1 MSDINLG
8 GGETVA
14 PPPPPPRT
22 AGGAGGAVGAGGP
35 VSAGTGGPVSAGTGG
50 PVSAGTGGPGAGS
63 SCLGAA
69 DAGANASGGGANPQD
84 LVLASFGRELYR
96 GFQAGASD
104 SQKKSFSSYKV
115 TTSHSRPS
123 LVAAYADSPVTV
135 SSELFDIASNAATR
149 SDTID
154 HEFNSVACTRSSS
167 GALFHKFSNRH
178 HVRLYFYCTATF
190 GSISYGHIRLYFVW
204 PSMFGFIS
212 YGHIRLYF
220 IWPHSALFRMAMFG
234 CTPYGHVRLYFVWP
248 RSALLRMAMF
258 GFTSVTQPCS
268 ALLFSY
274 SHIGCTSI
282 IWPYWLDFYRPA
294 MLALLLSYGRIRP
307 RMCLRA
313 ALTDV
318 ATPLNVNRWQ
328 SAMNRLRVY
337 CGNTSFE
344 QVALI
349 PTQIRAGFDFGLRHL
364 PREPFAPSKHVSDD
378 DDAFREVAASE
389 ISRFSMQGSHRG
401 AF

>member
-14 PPPPPPRT
+14 PPP
-22 AGGAGGAVGAGGP
+22 AVR
-35 VSAGTGGPVSAGTGG
+35 V
-50 PVSAGTGGPGAGS
+50 
-63 SCLGAA
+63 
-69 DAGANASGGGANPQD
+69 
-84 LVLASFGRELYR
+84 VLAELWVLAVL

-154 HEFNSVACTRSSS
+154 HEFNSDACTRSSS

-178 HVRLYFYCTATF
+178 HVRLYFYSVLLMAMF
-190 GSISYGHIRLYFVW
+190 GFTLWPRSALLLMAMFGFTPYGHVRLYLYDIA
-204 PSMFGFIS
+204 MFGFILF
-212 YGHIRLYF
+212 GHVRLYF
-220 IWPHSALFRMAMFG
+220 IWPHSALFHMATFG
-234 CTPYGHVRLYFVWP
+234 FISYGHVRLYSLWP
-248 RSALLRMAMF
+248 CSALLRMAMF

-268 ALLFSY
+268 ALLLSY

-307 RMCLRA
+307 RMWSLSQSPSLAPYFSSARAPRSGLDKLSALRSI
-313 ALTDV
+313 T
-318 ATPLNVNRWQ
+318 
-328 SAMNRLRVY
+328 VY
-337 CGNTSFE
+337 
-344 QVALI
+344 V
-349 PTQIRAGFDFGLRHL
+349 RR
-364 PREPFAPSKHVSDD
+364 
-378 DDAFREVAASE
+378 
-389 ISRFSMQGSHRG
+389 
-401 AF
+401 

>member
-14 PPPPPPRT
+14 LPPRG
-22 AGGAGGAVGAGGP
+22 AGGAGGKERSTPSAIWHRRRIGCRPGATEILQGIMRPNP
-35 VSAGTGGPVSAGTGG
+35 VIE
-50 PVSAGTGGPGAGS
+50 AGS
-63 SCLGAA
+63 SSKKRRLSKVITWE
-69 DAGANASGGGANPQD
+69 DDEDEDEVVEEEDEDFNITSLFRPRTLQEFPGGGIGFPKEVVQFIQGHNVSLSSQFGCG
-84 LVLASFGRELYR
+84 LGGLAGHSLP
-96 GFQAGASD
+96 ASSLGIVCGSTFLD
-104 SQKKSFSSYKV
+104 
-115 TTSHSRPS
+115 HPPIRPS
-123 LVAAYADSPVTV
+123 
-135 SSELFDIASNAATR
+135 
-149 SDTID
+149 
-154 HEFNSVACTRSSS
+154 HEFNSDACTRFSS
-167 GALFHKFSNRH
+167 GALFHKFSKRH

-204 PSMFGFIS
+204 PSLFRMATFGFIS
-212 YGHIRLYF
+212 
-220 IWPHSALFRMAMFG
+220 
-234 CTPYGHVRLYFVWP
+234 YGHVRLYFVWP

-268 ALLFSY
+268 ALLLSY

-318 ATPLNVNRWQ
+318 VTPLNVNRWQ

-378 DDAFREVAASE
+378 DDAFRQVAASE
-389 ISRFSMQGSHRG
+389 IPRFSMQGSHRG

>member
-14 PPPPPPRT
+14 PPPRG

-35 VSAGTGGPVSAGTGG
+35 VSAGTGGA
-50 PVSAGTGGPGAGS
+50 GAGS

-96 GFQAGASD
+96 SFQAGVSD

-154 HEFNSVACTRSSS
+154 HEFNSDACTRSSS

-178 HVRLYFYCTATF
+178 HVRLYFYCTATL

-204 PSMFGFIS
+204 PCSAVLLMAMFGFTLATFGFIS
-212 YGHIRLYF
+212 
-220 IWPHSALFRMAMFG
+220 
-234 CTPYGHVRLYFVWP
+234 YGHVRLYFVWP

-268 ALLFSY
+268 ALLLSY
-274 SHIGCTSI
+274 SHSGCTSI
-282 IWPYWLDFYRPA
+282 IWPYWVDFYRPA

-364 PREPFAPSKHVSDD
+364 PREPFAPSKHVSDN

>member
-14 PPPPPPRT
+14 PPPRGV
-22 AGGAGGAVGAGGP
+22 GGAGGAVGAGGP
-35 VSAGTGGPVSAGTGG
+35 VSAGTGGA
-50 PVSAGTGGPGAGS
+50 GAGS

-96 GFQAGASD
+96 SFQAGASD

-154 HEFNSVACTRSSS
+154 HEFNSDACTRSSS

-204 PSMFGFIS
+204 PCSALFCLATFGYTS
-212 YGHIRLYF
+212 YGHVRLYF

-234 CTPYGHVRLYFVWP
+234 SILAVPLSFGHIGLTSIVWPCWLYFYHTAGSVLECGRFLKAPLWP
-248 RSALLRMAMF
+248 RIFR
-258 GFTSVTQPCS
+258 
-268 ALLFSY
+268 
-274 SHIGCTSI
+274 
-282 IWPYWLDFYRPA
+282 
-294 MLALLLSYGRIRP
+294 
-307 RMCLRA
+307 LRA

-318 ATPLNVNRWQ
+318 VAPLNVNRWQ

-378 DDAFREVAASE
+378 DDAFREVTASE
-389 ISRFSMQGSHRG
+389 IPRFSMQGSHRG

>member
-14 PPPPPPRT
+14 PPPRG

-35 VSAGTGGPVSAGTGG
+35 VSAGTGGA
-50 PVSAGTGGPGAGS
+50 GAGS
-63 SCLGAA
+63 SCLGVA

-84 LVLASFGRELYR
+84 LVLASFGRYR

-154 HEFNSVACTRSSS
+154 HEFNSDACTRSSS

-178 HVRLYFYCTATF
+178 HVRLYFYSVLLMAMF
-190 GSISYGHIRLYFVW
+190 GFTLWPRSALLLMAMFGFTPYGHVRLYLYDIA
-204 PSMFGFIS
+204 MFGFILF
-212 YGHIRLYF
+212 GHVRLYF
-220 IWPHSALFRMAMFG
+220 IWPHSALFRMAI
-234 CTPYGHVRLYFVWP
+234 
-248 RSALLRMAMF
+248 
-258 GFTSVTQPCS
+258 
-268 ALLFSY
+268 
-274 SHIGCTSI
+274 HIGCTSI

-307 RMCLRA
+307 RMWSLSQSPSLAPYFSSARAPRSGLDKLSALRSI
-313 ALTDV
+313 T
-318 ATPLNVNRWQ
+318 
-328 SAMNRLRVY
+328 VY
-337 CGNTSFE
+337 
-344 QVALI
+344 V
-349 PTQIRAGFDFGLRHL
+349 RR
-364 PREPFAPSKHVSDD
+364 
-378 DDAFREVAASE
+378 
-389 ISRFSMQGSHRG
+389 
-401 AF
+401 